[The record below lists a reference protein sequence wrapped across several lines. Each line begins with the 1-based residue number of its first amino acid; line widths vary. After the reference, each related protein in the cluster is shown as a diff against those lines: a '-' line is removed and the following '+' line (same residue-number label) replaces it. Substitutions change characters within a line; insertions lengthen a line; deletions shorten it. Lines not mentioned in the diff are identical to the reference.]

1 MNNYRVAIL
10 AVIILI
16 ILFAGAYFIYQKQ
29 TGNNIPTF
37 EASPSTSPEITL
49 PSPTTPA
56 PQTST
61 GPQVNE
67 QPQSGSDTVEVK
79 NIGIKVDQ
87 PEGSSI
93 ISSPLTVSGSANVF
107 EGKIIINILDS
118 TGHVLGSSQATACM
132 SYDACPFQTSINF
145 ATPATGTGTIEIYNP
160 SGVDGSP
167 HYLQSILVRF

>member
-29 TGNNIPTF
+29 TGNIPTF
-37 EASPSTSPEITL
+37 EANPSASPESLITL
-49 PSPTTPA
+49 PSPTPA
-56 PQTST
+56 PQSSA

-107 EGKIIINILDS
+107 EGKIIINVLDS
-118 TGHVLGSSQATACM
+118 AGHVLGSSQTTACM
-132 SYDACPFQTSINF
+132 GYDACPFQTSINF
-145 ATPATGTGTIEIYNP
+145 ASPLTQAGTIEIYNP